1 MTDAVVDILILEDEP
16 AHAEAIRRAFEA
28 SDLKAVVHVAG
39 TLGEYRMAAA
49 ATPPTIAFVDL
60 ILPDGRA
67 IDVLTFPPDV
77 GPFPILVMTSFGNEE
92 IAAAAIKA
100 GALDYIVKSP
110 EAFIS
115 LPQVVLRALREWNT
129 LQERKQAQQRERLA
143 RDVLGRLNQSEGTTD
158 TIRDILQM
166 VKKSTGVEA
175 VGIRLREGDDF
186 PYSQTNGF
194 PDHFVEMERDLCAR
208 DEAGRIVRDTEG
220 NPVLEGMCGN
230 ILRGRTDPNL
240 SFFTEG
246 GSFWSNC
253 TTELLASPTEKDRQ
267 ARMRNRCNGEGYESV
282 ALIPLRSGDEI
293 IGLLQL
299 NDHRRNQFTLEMIQ
313 FFEGLGASIGIALS
327 RTQGEDALR
336 VSETRY
342 RLLIDNAQFPVV
354 VVSAADVR
362 VLFINEHASRMFGV
376 PAPEAVG
383 LHASKFWYR
392 EKDLY
397 RFVRLIKERGIVK
410 NFETELRTNAGARM
424 TVILSSNLIE
434 FAGQQA
440 NITVFQDIT
449 ERKQTEDRLNE
460 TLRLL
465 RRAVESTI
473 QVLGMTV
480 EARDQYLSGHQQRVT
495 LLAEAIA
502 REMGLPP
509 EKLEGLRM
517 AGLVHDIGKI
527 SIPSEILSKPSK
539 LTPLETK
546 LVQTHAK
553 KGYEILKGVE
563 FPWPLAEIVYQHHER
578 MDGSGYPRGLK
589 REEILVEARILAIAD
604 TVEAMASDRPYRPA
618 LGIKRALEEV
628 AKGSGE
634 LYDADAARA
643 CLILFNEKG
652 FSFPA

>member
-39 TLGEYRMAAA
+39 TLREYRIAAA
-49 ATPPTIAFVDL
+49 ANPPTIAFVDL

-67 IDVLTFPPDV
+67 IDVLTFPPDA

>member
-39 TLGEYRMAAA
+39 TLREYRIAAA
-49 ATPPTIAFVDL
+49 ANPPTIAFVDL